1 MKARMM
7 QLGWAVLGLFPLQAL
22 SQIEFSGTIRQ
33 TDSSTISNA
42 HITLLDSPYLA
53 ESDDRGL
60 FQFQVEKAGR
70 YRVIVR
76 HPDFAPKSFPIDLNA
91 AMEMDIFLVPLVKS
105 FEDLQI
111 YSTRAQNL
119 TPTTFT
125 DLSKKEI
132 ECKNFGQDLPYL
144 LESTPATV
152 VTSDAGAGVGYTSV
166 RIRGVDPTRTNVT
179 INGIPINDA
188 ESHGTFWV
196 NMPDFSSSTHS
207 IQVQRGVG
215 TSTNGAAA
223 FGASLNVKSDN
234 LNFKP
239 YGELDNSFGSYGT
252 LRNTIKAGTGLIN
265 SRFIVEG
272 RVSRIVSDGFVDR
285 AASKL
290 LSGYF
295 TAAYV
300 GKKSSLKFVMFGGK
314 ERTYQAWNGV
324 PQSKFEG
331 DTAAMMEHFNRNY
344 YPGGTYSNS
353 QDSVNFFESDSR
365 RYNYYLYK
373 NEVDNYNQ
381 THYQL
386 HFSHVFSSKW
396 NLNASGHY
404 TRGFGYY
411 EQFRRD
417 DKFSTYG
424 FDPINVNGTVIDR
437 TDLIRRRW
445 LDNHFY
451 GMVFSANYQNKGLTW
466 IIGGGANN
474 YTGGHFGE
482 VIWARFASNSEMN
495 HVYYSNDA
503 QKWEANIYTKANYQW
518 KKWNF
523 FADLQV
529 RHIEYSY
536 VGFDENQGELVA
548 LEQRTPFTFFNPKA
562 GLSYAINANQA
573 LYASYA
579 MANREPARTDF
590 VESSAASRPTP
601 EQLHNIEAG
610 YRINYAN
617 WRLNSN
623 VYYMH
628 YNDQLILTGQLND
641 VGAYTRMN
649 VDKSYRMGLEVDGA
663 YQVVKQ
669 FSINGNIALSRN
681 KIVAFNEYIDNYDNY
696 DDLGNMIQDVVEHKN
711 TDIAFS
717 PSLVTGLGFTVTPI
731 KHFNISWFTKYVGK
745 QYLDNAQSVD
755 RMLRG
760 YSTSSINMNYTIY
773 NAFFKEIQV
782 GVLVN
787 NVFNKRY
794 ANNGYTWGYVSGG
807 QRVIEN
813 FVFAQAGT
821 NFMARILIKL

>member
-7 QLGWAVLGLFPLQAL
+7 QLGWAVLGLFPLQVL

-33 TDSSTISNA
+33 TDSTTISNA
-42 HITLLDSPYLA
+42 HITVLDSPYLA
-53 ESDDRGL
+53 ESDDRGY

-70 YRVIVR
+70 YRVVVR
-76 HPDFAPKSFPIDLNA
+76 HPDFAPKSFAIDLNA

-132 ECKNFGQDLPYL
+132 EGKNFGQDLPYL

-152 VTSDAGAGVGYTSV
+152 VSSDAGAGVGYTSV
-166 RIRGVDPTRTNVT
+166 RIRGVDPMRTNVT

-196 NMPDFSSSTHS
+196 NMPDFSSSTNS

-234 LNFKP
+234 LSFKP

-265 SRFIVEG
+265 NRFIVEG

-290 LSGYF
+290 LAGYF

-365 RYNYYLYK
+365 KYNYYLYK

-396 NLNASGHY
+396 NLNAAGHY

-424 FDPINVNGTVIDR
+424 FDPINVNGTVVDR

-451 GMVFSANYQNKGLTW
+451 GMVFSANYQHKGLTW
-466 IIGGGANN
+466 MIGGGANN

-482 VIWARFASNSEMN
+482 VIWARFASNSELN

-562 GLSYAINANQA
+562 GLSYALNTNQA

-590 VESSAASRPTP
+590 VESSSASRPAP

-610 YRINYAN
+610 YRINYAK

-649 VDKSYRMGLEVDGA
+649 VDRSYRMGLEVDGA

-696 DDLGNMIQDVVEHKN
+696 DNLGNMIQDVVEHKN

-731 KHFNISWFTKYVGK
+731 KHFNIGWFTKYVGK
-745 QYLDNAQSVD
+745 QYLDNAQSAD
-755 RMLRG
+755 RMLKG

-773 NAFFKEIQV
+773 NAFFKEIQI

-807 QRVIEN
+807 QRIIEN